1 MQLKR
6 TIGEFPESYF
16 AIWKSISADH
26 STAAL
31 FFAFGFASLTFIRK
45 EGCKELENKE
55 FMGRRRLET
64 VKGEKVTYE
73 KCQDWNLMFQC
84 ARAQLYILQISR
96 FSHFLIYALPK
107 SKAIL
112 ENSFDLFTLF
122 HGESKWEMVAHIQL
136 FLFCWCWITTFFLSD
151 RN

>member
-26 STAAL
+26 STAL

-84 ARAQLYILQISR
+84 ARAIVYSPD
-96 FSHFLIYALPK
+96 FSFF
-107 SKAIL
+107 
-112 ENSFDLFTLF
+112 SFPDLCPPNT
-122 HGESKWEMVAHIQL
+122 EK
-136 FLFCWCWITTFFLSD
+136 
-151 RN
+151 